1 MATILIAEDEPHI
14 IRVMSLWL
22 SRNGH
27 RVVESRDGVEALAA
41 FDASK
46 PDLVISDMNMPRMTG
61 LELIRTLREE
71 RRTTVPILMFSSRTD
86 QGNLG
91 QQAAA
96 FNVVLYPKPF
106 TPSRLT
112 GEIER
117 MLTAAAAGA
126 SQAG

>member
-22 SRNGH
+22 ARNGH
-27 RVVESRDGVEALAA
+27 KVIESRDGVEALAA
-41 FDASK
+41 FDAAP

-86 QGNLG
+86 QGCLSR
-91 QQAAA
+91 QAAEY
-96 FNVVLYPKPF
+96 NVVLYPKPF

-117 MLTAAAAGA
+117 MLADAAPAT
-126 SQAG
+126 S